1 MSSDERRKESGDRVE
16 GDVRLAAEPAP
27 RVEPSR
33 WNLPNLLCAI
43 RLAGTPIMIS
53 MAWFGW
59 PTAFL
64 GMLVGLLITD
74 WLDGKLAVRWGQ
86 QTRFGAR
93 LDSFADAAMYGGL
106 LFGTAWLKWPEI
118 WQECAWLLAAV
129 VSYAI
134 SSLVGWFKYGRVP
147 SYHTRAAKSCW
158 LLVAIAT
165 ASLFADWSVIPLR
178 IASLGVLLTNLEA
191 IAITILLP
199 TWKSDVPSL
208 LHAWKM
214 VQSSTES
221 KHHFN

>member
-1 MSSDERRKESGDRVE
+1 MSSDEHLKKRDDGVE
-16 GDVRLAAEPAP
+16 DAVRLAAEPTP

-33 WNLPNLLCAI
+33 WNVPNLLCAI

-59 PTAFL
+59 PAAFL

-106 LFGTAWLKWPEI
+106 LFGTAWLKGPEI
-118 WQECAWLLAAV
+118 WQERTWLLAAV
-129 VSYAI
+129 GSYAI

-158 LLVAIAT
+158 LLVTIAT

-191 IAITILLP
+191 VAITALLP
-199 TWKSDVPSL
+199 TWKSDVPSVF
-208 LHAWKM
+208 HAWRI

-221 KHHFN
+221 KNPLN